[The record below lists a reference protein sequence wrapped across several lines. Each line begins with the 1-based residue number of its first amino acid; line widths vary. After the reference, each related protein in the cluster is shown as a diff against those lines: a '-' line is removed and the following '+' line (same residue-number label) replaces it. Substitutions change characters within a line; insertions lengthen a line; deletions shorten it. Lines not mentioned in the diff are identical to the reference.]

1 MAYSDAG
8 TELVVCDR
16 SNSVRFDRRS
26 PALQVRVRIIR
37 QPLGAVDD
45 IALSSYRVGR
55 VYDLPVSLGHYLI
68 AENLAICEMRRD
80 DPPPFKRYP
89 GDRRGKSID

>member
-1 MAYSDAG
+1 MPA
-8 TELVVCDR
+8 R
-16 SNSVRFDRRS
+16 SWLYVIAPTPFVLTVDP

-80 DPPPFKRYP
+80 DPPPFTRYP